1 MFTFVSG
8 AQGCFLFA
16 FGLSVELVGAKRKTL
31 IGNLIQAPFAFGE
44 AFVAL
49 FAMGI
54 RENHDALALGVLTFN
69 KKLQHCGLQRP
80 FFRQINSHSSY

>member
-1 MFTFVSG
+1 MLFQVKFHDMKIFKFPHSELATLNDLLFVMFTFVSG

-44 AFVAL
+44 AFVGL
-49 FAMGI
+49 IAMGI
-54 RENHDALALGVLTFN
+54 RD
-69 KKLQHCGLQRP
+69 K
-80 FFRQINSHSSY
+80 S

>member
-1 MFTFVSG
+1 MICFFVMFTFVSG

-44 AFVAL
+44 AFVGL
-49 FAMGI
+49 IAMGI
-54 RENHDALALGVLTFN
+54 RD
-69 KKLQHCGLQRP
+69 K
-80 FFRQINSHSSY
+80 S